1 MKHPR
6 RGSMLIEQVALM
18 GVSSTIFLIALGL
31 LHQTMKYKRTAQIRT
46 ESVRATSRLAQQIR
60 ADGMLCLSARFN
72 PNEQVELQLVDSS
85 TVRFRY
91 SEGVVI
97 REKIGLASDAE
108 KILASEAYSLGSNCN
123 AMFEVKE
130 GRSVIIH
137 FLETPT
143 SSSSLAK
150 SLSPTGQWS
159 VVAPFGFSF
168 STGIEGES
176 P

>member
-6 RGSMLIEQVALM
+6 RGSMLIEQVALI

-46 ESVRATSRLAQQIR
+46 DSVLAISRLAQQIR
-60 ADGMLCLSARFN
+60 TDGLLCINARFN
-72 PNEQVELQLVDSS
+72 SNEQVELQLADSS
-85 TVRFRY
+85 TIGFRCND
-91 SEGVVI
+91 GVVI
-97 REKIGLASDAE
+97 REKINRAADAE
-108 KILASEAYSLGSNCN
+108 EILARETYSLGANCN

-137 FLETPT
+137 FIETPY
-143 SSSSLAK
+143 SSSIVSK

-159 VVAPFGFSF
+159 VVAPLGFSR
-168 STGIEGES
+168 STLIEGES

>member
-18 GVSSTIFLIALGL
+18 GVSSSIFLIALGL

-46 ESVRATSRLAQQIR
+46 DSVLATSRLAQQIR
-60 ADGMLCLSARFN
+60 TDGMQCVTARFDS
-72 PNEQVELQLVDSS
+72 NEQVELQLADLSIL
-85 TVRFRY
+85 RFRCID
-91 SEGVVI
+91 GVVI

-108 KILASEAYSLGSNCN
+108 KVLASETYSLGSNCN
-123 AMFEVKE
+123 VMFEVKE

-137 FLETPT
+137 FIETPFR
-143 SSSSLAK
+143 SSSLPK
-150 SLSPTGQWS
+150 SISPTGQWS
-159 VVAPFGFSF
+159 VVAPLGFSR
-168 STGIEGES
+168 STGTEGES